1 MNNQVTTNHLDNS
14 TSEIDLQ
21 FEFDFAMCHGSYLY
35 CR

>member
-1 MNNQVTTNHLDNS
+1 MNNQDIIAHLDIS
-14 TSEIDLQ
+14 TNDIELQ